1 MSQASIVE
9 LLRHEE
15 SSIQTQLSAIQQ
27 AIDAI
32 ELAEGGPSVSRRVA
46 SSAPSKPSETPGKRE
61 RKPRRPFSKEQREA
75 TSERMKKYWANRREQ
90 AGAAPAPKEQP
101 VADEPGA
108 SVSASGPEAVA
119 AEGAA

>member
-1 MSQASIVE
+1 M
-9 LLRHEE
+9 
-15 SSIQTQLSAIQQ
+15 QTQLSAIQQ
-27 AIDAI
+27 AIQAI
-32 ELAEGGPSVSRRVA
+32 ELAEGPPAGSGSVVPTRVA
-46 SSAPSKPSETPGKRE
+46 KRSETAGKPE
-61 RKPRRPFSKEQREA
+61 RKPRRAFSKAQREA

-108 SVSASGPEAVA
+108 SVPGSGTEAVA